1 MASETL
7 VSLAVEIRDTC
18 WMWIN
23 HGVNHTCVGTV
34 LRGNGSYRIFYGHA

>member
-7 VSLAVEIRDTC
+7 VGLAVEIRDTC

-23 HGVNHTCVGTV
+23 HNGVNHTCVGTV
-34 LRGNGSYRIFYGHA
+34 LRGN